1 MNRKIQIRRPACQ
14 SPWIVCGMLLLL
26 VCLHPGAITFAQ
38 DKGPAPV
45 LITGVIIAPP
55 LCMKTD
61 GNRWEGFS
69 VEIWAAVTKS
79 VGVSFEFREFADIE
93 ALLVAFQKNEIDVI
107 PSVIVQERFEP
118 IMDFSQSYLKSGL
131 SIAVPAEGSELR
143 WIRIFEGLMSVHILK
158 AIGFMMFVSLVAG
171 VIVWAF
177 EKRRNSEMFGEGT
190 IKGIGHGIWW
200 AMVTMTTVGYG
211 DKSPRTLGGR
221 LVALIWMIFSIIFIA
236 SVTANI
242 TTSMTISEL
251 RGKVHGFSD
260 LYQARVGA
268 LSRSEGF
275 DFLTKQ
281 GISVMPFGNI
291 QEGMAA
297 VAGQSI
303 DAFVLNEQLLKYL
316 VKKEFPGRVQ
326 ILPGTYDDYFVSIA
340 MPQNSP
346 LRKPINKALLRLM
359 KTGNWSELQN
369 RYIK

>member
-1 MNRKIQIRRPACQ
+1 
-14 SPWIVCGMLLLL
+14 MLLLL
-26 VCLHPGAITFAQ
+26 ICLPPGAITFAQ

-69 VEIWAAVTKS
+69 VEIWTAVAKS
-79 VGVSFEFREFADIE
+79 VGVSFEFREFTDIE
-93 ALLVAFQKNEIDVI
+93 AMLEAFRNKEIDVI

-118 IMDFSQSYLKSGL
+118 IVDFSQSYLKSGL

-211 DKSPRTLGGR
+211 DKSPRTFGGR
-221 LVALIWMIFSIIFIA
+221 LVALIWMIFSLVFIA
-236 SVTANI
+236 SFTANI
-242 TTSMTISEL
+242 TTSLTLEDL
-251 RGKVHGFSD
+251 KGKVRGFND
-260 LYQARVGA
+260 LYDARVGS
-268 LSRSEGF
+268 LSGSAGS
-275 DFLTKQ
+275 DFLARQ
-281 GISVMPFGNI
+281 GVAVIPFKDF
-291 QEGMAA
+291 QEGLLA
-297 VAGQSI
+297 VAEKRI
-303 DAFVLNEQLLKYL
+303 DAFVQDEHVLKYQAR
-316 VKKEFPGRVQ
+316 KHFPGRVQ
-326 ILPGTYDDYFVSIA
+326 VLPGHFDDYFVSIA
-340 MPQNSP
+340 LQEKSP
-346 LRKPINKALLRLM
+346 LRKPINKALLKFM
-359 KTGNWSELQN
+359 ASEKWAELVN
-369 RYIK
+369 RYSK